1 MSSYNDFGQ
10 VYDVLTQNIDYK
22 SIAIFIKNI
31 SNNMGVKG
39 KIFLDVGCGT
49 GSLCE
54 EMFKLEY
61 DVLGIE
67 LSESMLSCA
76 MEKKYEKNLNIL
88 YLNQDMRYM
97 DMYGTIDIISCTL
110 DTVNHLENS
119 EEVLKFFKKV
129 ELFLDPEGVFIF
141 DINTI
146 YKHQNILKDN
156 IFTYDLDDVF
166 CVWQNQ
172 LISQDIVKI
181 ILNIFTKKENNEYY
195 RLYEEITE
203 KAYSEEEIEGLL
215 DLSGLKVVNK
225 YDGHTLDNVQKK
237 SERITYVI
245 MKKGRFKNIE

>member
-1 MSSYNDFGQ
+1 MNYYNDFGQ

-22 SIAIFIKNI
+22 SIASFIKNI
-31 SNNMGVKG
+31 SKNIGVKG
-39 KIFLDVGCGT
+39 NIFLDVGCGT

-67 LSESMLSCA
+67 LSESMISCA

-110 DTVNHLENS
+110 DTVNHLENNRD
-119 EEVLKFFKKV
+119 VLMFFKKV

-141 DINTI
+141 DMNTI

-156 IFTYDLDDVF
+156 IFTYDYEDVF

-172 LISQDIVKI
+172 LMKENIVKI
-181 ILNIFTKKENNEYY
+181 TLNIFTKKEDNEYY
-195 RLYEEITE
+195 RLYEEIDE
-203 KAYSEEEIEGLL
+203 KAYTEEEIEDIL

-225 YDGHTLDNVQKK
+225 YDGHTFENIQKK
-237 SERITYVI
+237 SERITYVVV
-245 MKKGRFKNIE
+245 KKGRFKNNE